1 MLYFIDMTAKQI
13 VKILEKNGW
22 KLDRIN
28 SSHHVYIKEGC
39 RPIPVPF
46 HGNGDLGNF
55 GKDILKEAG
64 INI

>member
-1 MLYFIDMTAKQI
+1 MLYIYYVTAKQI
-13 VKILEKNGW
+13 VKMLEEYGW
-22 KLDRIN
+22 KFDRIKG
-28 SSHHVYIKEGC
+28 SHHVFIKEGC

-64 INI
+64 IKI